1 MIAKELL
8 NPKSIVICGVS
19 SDVHKPGG
27 KALKNLLES
36 PFKGQVYAVNPKET
50 EVQGVKCYAKVDD
63 LPQVDCAILCIAAKF
78 CTQTV
83 DVLAKEKGTKGF
95 IIISAGF
102 SEENAEGA
110 AIEKHIVDTINSVGG
125 SLIGP
130 NCTGFLNTNY
140 AGCFDTPIPTLDPKG
155 VDFITGSGA
164 TAVFIKEYGMSN
176 GLKFNSVWA
185 VGNSA
190 QLGIEDVLE
199 HLDETFDPERSSRV
213 IMLYMEKI
221 GDPQRLLKHSRSL
234 INKGC
239 HIAAIKSGGSVAG
252 SRAASS
258 HTGALATND
267 AAVDA
272 LFRKAGIVRCQ
283 NRQELTTVCAVF
295 MYPELKGN
303 RCAVV
308 THAGGPAVMLTDVL
322 SNGGME
328 VPSLKEHPKA
338 PELLSKLFAGSSV
351 GNPIDFLATGT
362 AEQLGYILDA
372 VENDFDEIDF
382 SVVIFGSPG
391 LFSNKEVYDLLDQK
405 MRTCKKPIF
414 PVLPSII
421 NVKEEIEDFI
431 AKGNINFPEECVLGN
446 AICKI
451 YNTPKPKTGIVESL
465 PIDKLII
472 SPANEPAN
480 EPDKDAVAAVA
491 ESIRQWGMLSPI
503 TVSPKDGNY
512 RVVAGAKRVRAAA
525 LAGMKEI
532 MAYIQEDAAVSDQP
546 DIDVVRIRKT
556 VERCKDGYMEIADYN
571 ELLDAAGIS
580 RKKSVEVSN
589 KEDALA
595 FAKEVGCSKD
605 VPLVMKVVGP
615 LHKSDV
621 GGVTLGVKDLD
632 TVAREFDRLI
642 VIPETYAV
650 EMYPML
656 DGTDVYIGA
665 IRDPKFGHQVF
676 FGLGGI
682 FIEVLKDVESVLVPT
697 NKEEV
702 LKKLKNLK
710 GYKILEGVRGQEGVN
725 LDLYADQIVRV
736 SALVQAAPEIAEM
749 DLNPLLGNP
758 RYVTAVDARIRLEK

>member
-1 MIAKELL
+1 MINPKLL
-8 NPKSIVICGVS
+8 NPQSIVICGAS
-19 SDVHKPGG
+19 SDIHKPGG

-36 PFKGQVYAVNPKET
+36 AFKGEVYAVNPKET

-78 CTQTV
+78 CAQTV
-83 DVLAKEKGTKGF
+83 DVLAKEKGCRGF
-95 IIISAGF
+95 IIVSAGF
-102 SEENAEGA
+102 SEESHEGA
-110 AIEKHIVDTINSVGG
+110 EIEKHIVDTINSVGG

-140 AGCFDTPIPTLDPKG
+140 SGCFDTPIPKLDPKG

-199 HLDETFDPERSSRV
+199 HLDETFDPEKSSHV

-239 HIAAIKSGGSVAG
+239 HIAAIKSGGSAAG

-272 LFRKAGIVRCQ
+272 LFRKAGIVRCH
-283 NRQELTTVCAVF
+283 NRQELTTVCGVF
-295 MYPELKGN
+295 MHPEIKGK
-303 RCAVV
+303 RCAVI

-322 SNGGME
+322 SDGGME
-328 VPSLKEHPKA
+328 VPPLKDHPA
-338 PELLSKLFAGSSV
+338 SPALLAKLFGGSSV

-362 AEQLGYILDA
+362 AEQLGYIIDT
-372 VENDFDEIDF
+372 VENEYDEIDF

-391 LFSNKEVYDLLDQK
+391 LFSNKEVYDLLDEK
-405 MRTCKKPIF
+405 MKTCKKPIF

-421 NVKEEIEDFI
+421 NVKEEINDFI
-431 AKGNINFPEECVLGN
+431 AKGRINFPEECVLGN
-446 AICKI
+446 AICKV
-451 YNTPKPKTGIVESL
+451 YNTPKPQPEHVEL
-465 PIDKLII
+465 PK
-472 SPANEPAN
+472 
-480 EPDKDAVAAVA
+480 
-491 ESIRQWGMLSPI
+491 
-503 TVSPKDGNY
+503 
-512 RVVAGAKRVRAAA
+512 
-525 LAGMKEI
+525 
-532 MAYIQEDAAVSDQP
+532 
-546 DIDVVRIRKT
+546 IDVARIRKT

-580 RKKSVEVSN
+580 RKKSVEVSK

-632 TVAREFDRLI
+632 TVAKEFDRLI

-656 DGTDVYIGA
+656 DGIDVYIGA
-665 IRDPKFGHQVF
+665 IKDPKFGHQIF

-682 FIEVLKDVESVLVPT
+682 FIEVLKDVQSALAPITAAEA
-697 NKEEV
+697 KEM
-702 LKKLKNLK
+702 LTKLK
-710 GYKILEGVRGQEGVN
+710 GYKILQGVRGQEGVN
-725 LDLYADQIVRV
+725 LDLYADQVARV

>member
-1 MIAKELL
+1 MINPKLL
-8 NPKSIVICGVS
+8 NPQSIVICGAS
-19 SDVHKPGG
+19 SDIHKPGG
-27 KALKNLLES
+27 KSLKNLLES
-36 PFKGQVYAVNPKET
+36 PFKGQIYAVNPKET

-78 CTQTV
+78 CAQTV
-83 DVLAKEKGTKGF
+83 DVLAKEKGCRGF
-95 IIISAGF
+95 IIVSAGF
-102 SEENAEGA
+102 SEESHEGA
-110 AIEKHIVDTINSVGG
+110 EIEKHIVDTINSVGG

-130 NCTGFLNTNY
+130 NCTGFLNVNY
-140 AGCFDTPIPTLDPKG
+140 AGCFDTPIPTLDPHG

-164 TAVFIKEYGMSN
+164 TAVFIKEYGISN

-199 HLDETFDPERSSRV
+199 HLDETFDPEKSSRV

-221 GDPQRLLKHSRSL
+221 GDPQRLLKHSRNL

-239 HIAAIKSGGSVAG
+239 HIAAIKSGGSAAG

-272 LFRKAGIVRCQ
+272 LFQKAGIVRCH

-295 MYPELKGN
+295 MHPEIKGK
-303 RCAVV
+303 RCAVI

-328 VPSLKEHPKA
+328 VPSLKDHPA
-338 PELLSKLFAGSSV
+338 SPALLAKLFGGSSV

-362 AEQLGYILDA
+362 AEQLGYIIDT
-372 VENDFDEIDF
+372 VENEYTDIDF

-391 LFSNKEVYDLLDQK
+391 LFSNKEVYDLLDEK
-405 MRTCKKPIF
+405 MKTCKKPIF

-421 NVKEEIEDFI
+421 NVKDEINDFI
-431 AKGNINFPEECVLGN
+431 AKGRINFPEECVLGN

-451 YNTPKPKTGIVESL
+451 YNTPKPQPEHVEL
-465 PIDKLII
+465 P
-472 SPANEPAN
+472 
-480 EPDKDAVAAVA
+480 
-491 ESIRQWGMLSPI
+491 Q
-503 TVSPKDGNY
+503 
-512 RVVAGAKRVRAAA
+512 
-525 LAGMKEI
+525 
-532 MAYIQEDAAVSDQP
+532 
-546 DIDVVRIRKT
+546 IDVARIRKT
-556 VERCKDGYMEIADYN
+556 IDKCGDGYMEIADYN

-580 RKKSVEVSN
+580 RKKSVEVSK

-621 GGVTLGVKDLD
+621 GGVTLNVKDLD
-632 TVAREFDRLI
+632 TVSKEFDRLMAI
-642 VIPETYAV
+642 KDTYAV

-665 IRDPKFGHQVF
+665 IRDDKFGHQVF

-682 FIEVLKDVESVLVPT
+682 FIEVLKDVQSALAPITAAEAKVMLT
-697 NKEEV
+697 
-702 LKKLKNLK
+702 KLR
-710 GYKILEGVRGQEGVN
+710 GYKILQGVRGQEPVN
-725 LDLYADQIVRV
+725 IDLYADQIARI

>member
-1 MIAKELL
+1 MIARELL
-8 NPKSIVICGVS
+8 NPKSIVVCGAS
-19 SDVHKPGG
+19 SDIHKPGG

-36 PFKGQVYAVNPKET
+36 PFSGPVYAVNPKES
-50 EVQGVKCYAKVDD
+50 EVQGVKCYASVNE
-63 LPQVDCAILCIAAKF
+63 LPQVECAILCIAAKF
-78 CTQTV
+78 CAQTV
-83 DVLAKEKGTKGF
+83 DVLAKEKGCKGF

-102 SEENAEGA
+102 SEESHEGA
-110 AIEKHIVDTINSVGG
+110 EIEKHIVDTINSVGG

-130 NCTGFLNTNY
+130 NCTGFLNVNY
-140 AGCFDTPIPTLDPKG
+140 AGCFDTPIPKLDPHG

-199 HLDETFDPERSSRV
+199 HLDETFDPVKSSRV

-239 HIAAIKSGGSVAG
+239 HIAAIKSGGSAAG

-267 AAVDA
+267 VAVDA
-272 LFRKAGIVRCQ
+272 LFRKAGIVRCY
-283 NRQELTTVCAVF
+283 NRQELTTVCGVF
-295 MYPELKGN
+295 MHPEIKGN

-328 VPSLKEHPKA
+328 VPSLKEHPASKA
-338 PELLSKLFAGSSV
+338 LLEKLFAGSSV

-362 AEQLGYILDA
+362 AEQLGYILDT
-372 VENDFDEIDF
+372 VENDYTDIDF

-431 AKGNINFPEECVLGN
+431 AKGHINFPEECVLGN

-451 YNTPKPKTGIVESL
+451 YNTPKPKTGIIEHL
-465 PIDKLII
+465 PIDKII
-472 SPANEPAN
+472 VPKANEPKKGSV
-480 EPDKDAVAAVA
+480 EAVA
-491 ESIRQWGMLSPI
+491 ESIREYGMLTPI
-503 TVSPKDGNY
+503 TVSPIDGGY
-512 RVVAGAKRVRAAA
+512 LLVKGAKRLRAASMI
-525 LAGMKEI
+525 GMKEI
-532 MAYIQEDAAVSDQP
+532 ESYIEEGAVAADQP

-556 VERCKDGYMEIADYN
+556 IERCKSGYLEMADYN

-580 RKKSVEVSN
+580 RKKSVEVN
-589 KEDALA
+589 KKEDALA

-605 VPLVMKVVGP
+605 IPLVMKVVGP

-632 TVAREFDRLI
+632 TVSKEFDRLMAI
-642 VIPETYAV
+642 KDTYAV

-656 DGTDVYIGA
+656 DGIEVYVGA
-665 IRDPKFGHQVF
+665 MRDSKFGHQVF

-682 FIEVLKDVESVLVPT
+682 FIEVLKDVENALVPVS
-697 NKEEV
+697 KKEV
-702 LKKLKNLK
+702 LEKLKHLK

-725 LDLYADQIVRV
+725 LDLYAEQVVRV
-736 SALVQAAPEIAEM
+736 SALVKVAPEIAEM

-758 RYVTAVDARIRLEK
+758 RYVTAVDARIRIEK

>member
-8 NPKSIVICGVS
+8 NPRSIVICGAS
-19 SDVHKPGG
+19 SDIHKPGG
-27 KALKNLLES
+27 KSLKNLLES
-36 PFKGQVYAVNPKET
+36 PFKGQIYAVNPKET

-63 LPQVDCAILCIAAKF
+63 LPQVDCALLCIAAKF
-78 CTQTV
+78 CAQTV
-83 DVLAKEKGTKGF
+83 DVLAKEKGCKGF

-102 SEENAEGA
+102 SEESHEGA
-110 AIEKHIVDTINSVGG
+110 EIEKHIVDTINSVGG

-130 NCTGFLNTNY
+130 NCTGFLNVNY
-140 AGCFDTPIPTLDPKG
+140 AGCFDTPIPKLDPKG

-199 HLDETFDPERSSRV
+199 HLDETFDPVKSSHV

-239 HIAAIKSGGSVAG
+239 HIAAIKSGGSAAG

-272 LFRKAGIVRCQ
+272 LFRKAGIVRCH
-283 NRQELTTVCAVF
+283 NRQELTTVCGVF
-295 MYPELKGN
+295 MHPEIKGK
-303 RCAVV
+303 RCAVI

-322 SNGGME
+322 SNGGLE
-328 VPSLKEHPKA
+328 VPPLKDHPA
-338 PELLSKLFAGSSV
+338 SPALLAKLFGGSSV

-362 AEQLGYILDA
+362 AEQLGYIIDT
-372 VENDFDEIDF
+372 VENEYDEIDF

-391 LFSNKEVYDLLDQK
+391 LFSNKEVYDLLDEK
-405 MRTCKKPIF
+405 MKTCKKPIF

-421 NVKEEIEDFI
+421 NVKGEIEDFI
-431 AKGNINFPEECVLGN
+431 AKGRINFPEECVLGN
-446 AICKI
+446 AICKV
-451 YNTPKPKTGIVESL
+451 YNTPKPQPEHVEL
-465 PIDKLII
+465 PQVD
-472 SPANEPAN
+472 
-480 EPDKDAVAAVA
+480 VA
-491 ESIRQWGMLSPI
+491 
-503 TVSPKDGNY
+503 
-512 RVVAGAKRVRAAA
+512 
-525 LAGMKEI
+525 
-532 MAYIQEDAAVSDQP
+532 
-546 DIDVVRIRKT
+546 RIRRT
-556 VERCKDGYMEIADYN
+556 IDRCKDGYLEIADYN

-580 RKKSVEVSN
+580 RKKSVEVSK

-632 TVAREFDRLI
+632 TVAKEFDRLI

-665 IRDPKFGHQVF
+665 IKDPKFGHQIF

-682 FIEVLKDVESVLVPT
+682 FIEVLKDVQSALAPITADEA
-697 NKEEV
+697 KEM
-702 LKKLKNLK
+702 LKQLK
-710 GYKILEGVRGQEGVN
+710 GYKILQGVRGQEGVN
-725 LDLYADQIVRV
+725 LDLYADQVARV

-758 RYVTAVDARIRLEK
+758 RYVTAVDARIRIEK

>member
-1 MIAKELL
+1 MINPKLL
-8 NPKSIVICGVS
+8 NPQSIVICGAS
-19 SDVHKPGG
+19 SDIHKPGG

-36 PFKGQVYAVNPKET
+36 AFKGEIYDVNPKEA

-78 CTQTV
+78 CAQTV
-83 DVLAKEKGTKGF
+83 DVLAKEKGCRGF
-95 IIISAGF
+95 IIVSAGF
-102 SEENAEGA
+102 SEENEEGA

-140 AGCFDTPIPTLDPKG
+140 SGCFDTPIPKLDPKG

-199 HLDETFDPERSSRV
+199 HLDETFDPEKSSHV

-239 HIAAIKSGGSVAG
+239 KIAAIKSGGSAAG

-272 LFRKAGIVRCQ
+272 LFQKAGIVRCH
-283 NRQELTTVCAVF
+283 NRQELTTVCGVF
-295 MYPELKGN
+295 MHPELKGK
-303 RCAVV
+303 RCAVI

-328 VPSLKEHPKA
+328 VPPLKDHPA
-338 PELLSKLFAGSSV
+338 SPALLAKLFGGSSV

-362 AEQLGYILDA
+362 AEQLGYIIDT
-372 VENDFDEIDF
+372 VENEYDEIDF

-391 LFSNKEVYDLLDQK
+391 LFSNKEVYDLLDEK
-405 MRTCKKPIF
+405 MKTCKKPIF

-421 NVKEEIEDFI
+421 NVKQEIEDFI
-431 AKGNINFPEECVLGN
+431 AKGRINFPEECVLGN
-446 AICKI
+446 ALVKVW
-451 YNTPKPKTGIVESL
+451 NTPKPQPENVEL
-465 PIDKLII
+465 PK
-472 SPANEPAN
+472 
-480 EPDKDAVAAVA
+480 
-491 ESIRQWGMLSPI
+491 
-503 TVSPKDGNY
+503 
-512 RVVAGAKRVRAAA
+512 
-525 LAGMKEI
+525 
-532 MAYIQEDAAVSDQP
+532 
-546 DIDVVRIRKT
+546 IDVARIRAT
-556 VERCKDGYMEIADYN
+556 VDRCKDGYMEIADYN

-580 RKKSVEVSN
+580 RKKSVEVSK

-632 TVAREFDRLI
+632 TVAKEFDRLI

-665 IRDPKFGHQVF
+665 IRDPKFGHQIF

-682 FIEVLKDVESVLVPT
+682 FIEVLKDVQSALAPITAAEA
-697 NKEEV
+697 KEM
-702 LKKLKNLK
+702 LTKLR
-710 GYKILEGVRGQEGVN
+710 GYKILQGVRGQEPVN
-725 LDLYADQIVRV
+725 LDLYADQVARV
-736 SALVQAAPEIAEM
+736 SALVQAAPEIVEM

>member
-8 NPKSIVICGVS
+8 NPKSIVICGAS
-19 SDVHKPGG
+19 SDIHKPGG
-27 KALKNLLES
+27 KSLKNLLES

-50 EVQGVKCYAKVDD
+50 EVQGVKCYAKVED

-78 CTQTV
+78 CAQTV
-83 DVLAKEKGTKGF
+83 DVLAKEKGCKGF
-95 IIISAGF
+95 IIVSAGF

-130 NCTGFLNTNY
+130 NCTGFLNVNY
-140 AGCFDTPIPTLDPKG
+140 AGCFDTPIPPLDPKG

-199 HLDETFDPERSSRV
+199 HLDETFDPEKSSHV

-239 HIAAIKSGGSVAG
+239 HIAAIKSGGSAAG

-295 MYPELKGN
+295 MHPELKGK

-391 LFSNKEVYDLLDQK
+391 LFSNKEVYDLLDEK
-405 MRTCKKPIF
+405 MKTCKKPIF

-421 NVKEEIEDFI
+421 NVKDEINDFI
-431 AKGNINFPEECVLGN
+431 AKGRINFPEECVLGN
-446 AICKI
+446 ALCKV
-451 YNTPKPKTGIVESL
+451 YHTPKPQPENVEV
-465 PIDKLII
+465 P
-472 SPANEPAN
+472 
-480 EPDKDAVAAVA
+480 
-491 ESIRQWGMLSPI
+491 Q
-503 TVSPKDGNY
+503 
-512 RVVAGAKRVRAAA
+512 
-525 LAGMKEI
+525 
-532 MAYIQEDAAVSDQP
+532 
-546 DIDVVRIRKT
+546 IDVARIRKT

-580 RKKSVEVSN
+580 RKKSVEVSK

-632 TVAREFDRLI
+632 TVAKEFDRLI

-665 IRDPKFGHQVF
+665 IRDPKFGHQIF

-682 FIEVLKDVESVLVPT
+682 FIEVLKDVQSALAPITAAEA
-697 NKEEV
+697 KEM
-702 LKKLKNLK
+702 LKQLK
-710 GYKILEGVRGQEGVN
+710 GYKILQGVRGQEGVN
-725 LDLYADQIVRV
+725 LDLYAEQVARV

>member
-8 NPKSIVICGVS
+8 NPKSIVVCGAS
-19 SDVHKPGG
+19 SDIHKPGG

-36 PFKGQVYAVNPKET
+36 PFRGPVYAVNPKET
-50 EVQGVKCYAKVDD
+50 EVQGVKCYASVND

-78 CTQTV
+78 CAQTV
-83 DVLAKEKGTKGF
+83 DVLAKEKGCKGF

-102 SEENAEGA
+102 SEESHEGA
-110 AIEKHIVDTINSVGG
+110 EIEKHIVDTINSVGG

-130 NCTGFLNTNY
+130 NCTGFLNVNY
-140 AGCFDTPIPTLDPKG
+140 AGCFDTPIPTLDPHG

-164 TAVFIKEYGMSN
+164 TAVFIKEYGISN

-199 HLDETFDPERSSRV
+199 HLDETFDPVKSSRV

-239 HIAAIKSGGSVAG
+239 HIAAIKSGGSAAG

-272 LFRKAGIVRCQ
+272 LFRKAGIVRCN
-283 NRQELTTVCAVF
+283 NRQELTTVCGVF
-295 MYPELKGN
+295 MHPEIKGK
-303 RCAVV
+303 RCAVI

-328 VPSLKEHPKA
+328 VPPLKDHPA
-338 PELLSKLFAGSSV
+338 SAALLAKLFGGSSV

-362 AEQLGYILDA
+362 AEQLGYIIDT
-372 VENDFDEIDF
+372 VENEYTDIDF

-391 LFSNKEVYDLLDQK
+391 LFSNKEVYDLLDEK
-405 MRTCKKPIF
+405 MKTCKKPIF

-421 NVKEEIEDFI
+421 NVKDEINDFI
-431 AKGNINFPEECVLGN
+431 AKGRINFPEECVLGN
-446 AICKI
+446 AICKV
-451 YNTPKPKTGIVESL
+451 YNTPKPQPEHVEL
-465 PIDKLII
+465 PK
-472 SPANEPAN
+472 
-480 EPDKDAVAAVA
+480 
-491 ESIRQWGMLSPI
+491 
-503 TVSPKDGNY
+503 
-512 RVVAGAKRVRAAA
+512 
-525 LAGMKEI
+525 
-532 MAYIQEDAAVSDQP
+532 
-546 DIDVVRIRKT
+546 IDVARIRKT
-556 VERCKDGYMEIADYN
+556 IDRCKSGYLEIADYN

-580 RKKSVEVSN
+580 RKKSVEVSK

-632 TVAREFDRLI
+632 TVAKEFDRLI
-642 VIPETYAV
+642 VIKDTYAV

-656 DGTDVYIGA
+656 DGIDVYIGA
-665 IRDPKFGHQVF
+665 IKDAKFGHQIF

-682 FIEVLKDVESVLVPT
+682 FIEVLKDVQSALAPITAGEA
-697 NKEEV
+697 KEM
-702 LKKLKNLK
+702 LKQLK
-710 GYKILEGVRGQEGVN
+710 GYKILQGVRGQEGVN
-725 LDLYADQIVRV
+725 LDLYADQVARV

-758 RYVTAVDARIRLEK
+758 RYVTAVDARIRIEK

>member
-1 MIAKELL
+1 MINPKLI
-8 NPKSIVICGVS
+8 NPKSIVVCGAS
-19 SDVHKPGG
+19 SDIHKPGG

-36 PFKGQVYAVNPKET
+36 AFKGEVYAVNPKED
-50 EVQGVKCYAKVDD
+50 EVQGIKCYKQVED

-78 CTQTV
+78 CAHTV
-83 DVLAKEKGTKGF
+83 DVLTQQKGTQGF
-95 IIISAGF
+95 IIVSAGF

-110 AIEKHIVDTINSVGG
+110 AIEKHIVDSINAVGG

-140 AGCFDTPIPTLDPKG
+140 SGCFDTPIPRLDPKG

-199 HLDETFDPERSSRV
+199 HLDETFDPEKSSHV

-221 GDPQRLLKHSRSL
+221 GDPQRLLKHSRNL

-239 HIAAIKSGGSVAG
+239 KIAAIKSGGSAAG

-272 LFRKAGIVRCQ
+272 LFQKAGIVRCH

-295 MYPELKGN
+295 MHPEIKGK
-303 RCAVV
+303 RCAVI

-328 VPSLKEHPKA
+328 VPPLKDHPA
-338 PELLSKLFAGSSV
+338 SPALLSKLFAGSSV

-362 AEQLGYILDA
+362 AEQLGYIIDA
-372 VENDFDEIDF
+372 VENDYTDIDF

-391 LFSNKEVYDLLDQK
+391 LFSNKEVYDLLDEK
-405 MRTCKKPIF
+405 MKTCKKPIF

-421 NVKEEIEDFI
+421 NVKQEIEDFI
-431 AKGNINFPEECVLGN
+431 AKGRINFPEECVLGN
-446 AICKI
+446 ALVKVW
-451 YNTPKPKTGIVESL
+451 NTPKPQPEHVEL
-465 PIDKLII
+465 PQVDVARIRRTIDKC
-472 SPANEPAN
+472 
-480 EPDKDAVAAVA
+480 
-491 ESIRQWGMLSPI
+491 ES
-503 TVSPKDGNY
+503 
-512 RVVAGAKRVRAAA
+512 
-525 LAGMKEI
+525 
-532 MAYIQEDAAVSDQP
+532 
-546 DIDVVRIRKT
+546 
-556 VERCKDGYMEIADYN
+556 GYLEIADYN

-580 RKKSVEVSN
+580 RKKSVEVSK

-595 FAKEVGCSKD
+595 FAKEVGCSKE

-632 TVAREFDRLI
+632 TVAKEFDRLI

-665 IRDPKFGHQVF
+665 IRDDKFGHQIF

-682 FIEVLKDVESVLVPT
+682 FIEVLKDVQSALAPIT
-697 NKEEV
+697 AEEAKQM
-702 LKKLKNLK
+702 LTKLR
-710 GYKILEGVRGQEGVN
+710 GYKILQGVRGQEPVN
-725 LDLYADQIVRV
+725 IDLYADQVARV
-736 SALVQAAPEIAEM
+736 SALVQAAPEIVEM

-758 RYVTAVDARIRLEK
+758 RYVTAVDARIRIQK

>member
-8 NPKSIVICGVS
+8 NPKSIVVCGAS
-19 SDVHKPGG
+19 SDIHKPGG
-27 KALKNLLES
+27 KALKNLLEN
-36 PFKGQVYAVNPKET
+36 PFRGPVYAVNPKET
-50 EVQGVKCYAKVDD
+50 MVQGVQCYANVSE

-78 CTQTV
+78 CAQTV
-83 DVLAKEKGTKGF
+83 DVLAKEKGCKGF

-102 SEENAEGA
+102 SEESHEGA
-110 AIEKHIVDTINSVGG
+110 EIEKHIVDTINSVGG

-130 NCTGFLNTNY
+130 NCTGFLNVNY

-199 HLDETFDPERSSRV
+199 HLDETFDPEKSSRV

-239 HIAAIKSGGSVAG
+239 HIAAIKSGGSAAG

-267 AAVDA
+267 AAVDT
-272 LFRKAGIVRCQ
+272 LFRKAGIVRCN
-283 NRQELTTVCAVF
+283 NRQELTTVCGVF
-295 MYPELKGN
+295 MHPEIKGK
-303 RCAVV
+303 RCAVI

-328 VPSLKEHPKA
+328 VPPLKDHPA
-338 PELLSKLFAGSSV
+338 SAALLAKLFGGSSV

-362 AEQLGYILDA
+362 AEQLGYIIDT
-372 VENDFDEIDF
+372 VENEYTDIDF

-391 LFSNKEVYDLLDQK
+391 LFSNKEVYDLLDEK
-405 MRTCKKPIF
+405 MKTCKKPIF

-421 NVKEEIEDFI
+421 NVKDEINDFI
-431 AKGNINFPEECVLGN
+431 AKGRINFPEECVLGN
-446 AICKI
+446 AICKV
-451 YNTPKPKTGIVESL
+451 YNTPKPQPEHVEL
-465 PIDKLII
+465 P
-472 SPANEPAN
+472 E
-480 EPDKDAVAAVA
+480 
-491 ESIRQWGMLSPI
+491 
-503 TVSPKDGNY
+503 
-512 RVVAGAKRVRAAA
+512 
-525 LAGMKEI
+525 
-532 MAYIQEDAAVSDQP
+532 
-546 DIDVVRIRKT
+546 IDVARIRKT
-556 VERCKDGYMEIADYN
+556 IDRCKSGYLEIADYN

-580 RKKSVEVSN
+580 RKKSVEVS
-589 KEDALA
+589 KKDDALA

-632 TVAREFDRLI
+632 TVAKEFDRLI
-642 VIPETYAV
+642 AIKDTYAV

-656 DGTDVYIGA
+656 DGIDVYIGA
-665 IRDPKFGHQVF
+665 IKDPKFGHQIF

-682 FIEVLKDVESVLVPT
+682 FIEVLKDVQSALSPITAGEA
-697 NKEEV
+697 KEM
-702 LKKLKNLK
+702 LKQLK
-710 GYKILEGVRGQEGVN
+710 GYKILQGVRGQEGVN
-725 LDLYADQIVRV
+725 IDLYADQVARV

-758 RYVTAVDARIRLEK
+758 RYVTAVDARIRIEK

>member
-1 MIAKELL
+1 MINPKLI
-8 NPKSIVICGVS
+8 NPKSIVICGAS
-19 SDVHKPGG
+19 SDIHKPGG

-36 PFKGQVYAVNPKET
+36 AFKGEIYAVNPKED
-50 EVQGVKCYAKVDD
+50 EVQGIKCYKQVED

-78 CTQTV
+78 CAHTV
-83 DVLAKEKGTKGF
+83 DVLTQQKGTQGF
-95 IIISAGF
+95 IIVSAGF

-110 AIEKHIVDTINSVGG
+110 AIEKHIVDAINAVGG

-140 AGCFDTPIPTLDPKG
+140 SGCFDTPIPKLDPKG
-155 VDFITGSGA
+155 VDFITGGGA

-199 HLDETFDPERSSRV
+199 HLDETFDPEKSSHV

-221 GDPQRLLKHSRSL
+221 GDPQRLLKHSRNL

-239 HIAAIKSGGSVAG
+239 KIAAIKSGGSAAG

-272 LFRKAGIVRCQ
+272 LFQKAGIVRCH

-295 MYPELKGN
+295 MHPEIKGK
-303 RCAVV
+303 RCAVI

-328 VPSLKEHPKA
+328 VPPLKDHPA
-338 PELLSKLFAGSSV
+338 SPALLSKLYAGSSV

-362 AEQLGYILDA
+362 AEQLGYIIDA
-372 VENDFDEIDF
+372 VENDYTDIDF

-391 LFSNKEVYDLLDQK
+391 LFSNKEVYDLLDEK
-405 MRTCKKPIF
+405 MKTCKKPIF

-421 NVKEEIEDFI
+421 NVKQEIEDFI
-431 AKGNINFPEECVLGN
+431 AKGRINFPEECVLGN
-446 AICKI
+446 ALVKVW
-451 YNTPKPKTGIVESL
+451 NTPKPQPEVVEL
-465 PIDKLII
+465 PQVD
-472 SPANEPAN
+472 
-480 EPDKDAVAAVA
+480 VA
-491 ESIRQWGMLSPI
+491 
-503 TVSPKDGNY
+503 
-512 RVVAGAKRVRAAA
+512 
-525 LAGMKEI
+525 
-532 MAYIQEDAAVSDQP
+532 
-546 DIDVVRIRKT
+546 RIRKT
-556 VERCKDGYMEIADYN
+556 IDKCESGYLEIADYN

-580 RKKSVEVSN
+580 RKKSVEVDK

-595 FAKEVGCSKD
+595 FAKEVNCGKD
-605 VPLVMKVVGP
+605 TPLVMKVVGP

-621 GGVTLGVKDLD
+621 GGVTLNVKDLD
-632 TVAREFDRLI
+632 TVSKEFDRLMAI
-642 VIPETYAV
+642 KDTYAV

-665 IRDPKFGHQVF
+665 IRDDKFGHQIF

-682 FIEVLKDVESVLVPT
+682 FIEVLKDVQSALAPITADEAKQMLT
-697 NKEEV
+697 
-702 LKKLKNLK
+702 KLR
-710 GYKILEGVRGQEGVN
+710 GYKILQGVRGQEPVN
-725 LDLYADQIVRV
+725 IDLYADQVARV
-736 SALVQAAPEIAEM
+736 SALVQAAPEIVEM

-758 RYVTAVDARIRLEK
+758 RYVTAVDARIRIQK

>member
-8 NPKSIVICGVS
+8 EPKSIVICGAS
-19 SDVHKPGG
+19 GDVQKPGG
-27 KALKNLLES
+27 KVLKNLLDS
-36 PFKGQVYAVNPKET
+36 NFKGEVYAVNPKET
-50 EVQGVKCYAKVDD
+50 EVQGVKCYARVED
-63 LPQVDCAILCIAAKF
+63 LPQVDCAILAIAAKY
-78 CTQTV
+78 CPATV
-83 DVLAKEKGTKGF
+83 DVLAHQKGTKGF
-95 IIISAGF
+95 IIVSAGF

-110 AIEKHIVDTINSVGG
+110 ALEKQIVDTVNEVNG

-140 AGCFDTPIPTLDPKG
+140 CGAFDAPIPVLDPHG

-176 GLKFNSVWA
+176 GLTFNSVWA

-199 HLDETFDPERSSRV
+199 HLDDTFDPEKSSRV

-221 GDPQRLLKHSRSL
+221 SDPQRLLKHSRSL

-239 HIAAIKSGGSVAG
+239 RIAAIKSGGSAAG

-283 NRQELTTVCAVF
+283 NRQELTTVCAIF
-295 MYPELKGN
+295 MHPEVKGKN
-303 RCAVV
+303 VAVI

-322 SNGGME
+322 SNNGMD
-328 VPSLKEHPKA
+328 VPHIEGPKA
-338 PELLSKLFAGSSV
+338 DELLTKLFPGSSV

-362 AEQLGYILDA
+362 AEQLGHIIDA
-372 VENDFDEIDF
+372 CENDFDNIDCMC
-382 SVVIFGSPG
+382 VIFGSPG
-391 LFSNKEVYDLLDQK
+391 LFANWEVYDVLDQK
-405 MRTCKKPIF
+405 MKTCKKPIF
-414 PVLPSII
+414 PILPSIL
-421 NVKEEIEDFI
+421 NVKDEIADFI
-431 AKGNINFPEECVLGN
+431 QNKRRINFPEECVFGN
-446 AICKI
+446 ALCKVF
-451 YNTPKPKTGIVESL
+451 NTPKPQPENVEQ
-465 PIDKLII
+465 
-472 SPANEPAN
+472 PAV
-480 EPDKDAVAAVA
+480 DVA
-491 ESIRQWGMLSPI
+491 
-503 TVSPKDGNY
+503 
-512 RVVAGAKRVRAAA
+512 
-525 LAGMKEI
+525 
-532 MAYIQEDAAVSDQP
+532 
-546 DIDVVRIRKT
+546 RIRAT
-556 VERCKDGYMEIADYN
+556 VERCKDGYLEIQDYN

-580 RKKSVEVSN
+580 RKKSVEVSK

-632 TVAREFDRLI
+632 TVAKEFDRLI

-665 IRDPKFGHQVF
+665 IRDEKMGHQIF

-682 FIEVLKDVESVLVPT
+682 FIEVLKDVQSAIAPISAAEA
-697 NKEEV
+697 KDM
-702 LKKLKNLK
+702 LKNLR
-710 GYKILEGVRGQEGVN
+710 GYKILEGVRGQEPVN
-725 LDLYADQIVRV
+725 IDLYAEQVARV

-758 RYVTAVDARIRLEK
+758 RYVTAVDARIRLEKLN

>member
-1 MIAKELL
+1 MIARELL
-8 NPKSIVICGVS
+8 NPKSIVVCGAS
-19 SDVHKPGG
+19 SDIHKPGG

-36 PFKGQVYAVNPKET
+36 PFRGPVYAVNPKET

-63 LPQVDCAILCIAAKF
+63 LPQVECAILCIAAKF
-78 CTQTV
+78 CAQTV
-83 DVLAKEKGTKGF
+83 DVLAKEKGCKGF

-130 NCTGFLNTNY
+130 NCTGFLNVNY
-140 AGCFDTPIPTLDPKG
+140 AGCFDTPIPTLDPHG

-164 TAVFIKEYGMSN
+164 TAVFIKEYGISN

-199 HLDETFDPERSSRV
+199 HLDETFDPEKSSRV

-239 HIAAIKSGGSVAG
+239 HIAAIKIGGSAAG

-272 LFRKAGIVRCQ
+272 LFRKAGIVRCH

-295 MYPELKGN
+295 MHPEIKGN
-303 RCAVV
+303 RCAVI

-328 VPSLKEHPKA
+328 VPSLKDHPA
-338 PELLSKLFAGSSV
+338 SPALLAKLFGGSSV

-362 AEQLGYILDA
+362 AEQLGYIIDT
-372 VENDFDEIDF
+372 VENEYDEIDF

-391 LFSNKEVYDLLDQK
+391 LFSNKEVYDLLDEK
-405 MRTCKKPIF
+405 MKTCKKPIF

-421 NVKEEIEDFI
+421 NVKDEINDFI
-431 AKGNINFPEECVLGN
+431 AKGRINFPEECVLGN
-446 AICKI
+446 AICKV
-451 YNTPKPKTGIVESL
+451 YNTPKPQPEHVEL
-465 PIDKLII
+465 PK
-472 SPANEPAN
+472 
-480 EPDKDAVAAVA
+480 
-491 ESIRQWGMLSPI
+491 
-503 TVSPKDGNY
+503 
-512 RVVAGAKRVRAAA
+512 
-525 LAGMKEI
+525 
-532 MAYIQEDAAVSDQP
+532 
-546 DIDVVRIRKT
+546 IDVARIRKT
-556 VERCKDGYMEIADYN
+556 IDRCKDGYMEIADYN

-580 RKKSVEVSN
+580 RKKSVEVSK

-632 TVAREFDRLI
+632 TVAKEFDRLI

-656 DGTDVYIGA
+656 DGIDVYIGA
-665 IRDPKFGHQVF
+665 IKDAKFGHQIF

-682 FIEVLKDVESVLVPT
+682 FIEVLKDVQSALAPITAAEA
-697 NKEEV
+697 KEM
-702 LKKLKNLK
+702 LKQLK

-725 LDLYADQIVRV
+725 LDLYADQVARV

-758 RYVTAVDARIRLEK
+758 RYVTAVDARIRIEK

>member
-1 MIAKELL
+1 MINDKLIS
-8 NPKSIVICGVS
+8 PKSIVVCGAS
-19 SDVHKPGG
+19 SDIHKPGG

-36 PFKGQVYAVNPKET
+36 AFKGEVYAVNPKED
-50 EVQGVKCYAKVDD
+50 EVQGIKCYKQVED

-78 CTQTV
+78 CAHTV
-83 DVLAKEKGTKGF
+83 DVLTQQKGTQGF
-95 IIISAGF
+95 IIVSAGF
-102 SEENAEGA
+102 SEENEEGA
-110 AIEKHIVDTINSVGG
+110 AIEKHIVDAINAVGG

-140 AGCFDTPIPTLDPKG
+140 SGCFDTPIPKLDPKG

-199 HLDETFDPERSSRV
+199 HLDETFDPEKSSHV

-221 GDPQRLLKHSRSL
+221 GDPQRLLKHSRNL

-239 HIAAIKSGGSVAG
+239 KIAAIKSGGSAAG

-272 LFRKAGIVRCQ
+272 LFQKAGIVRCH

-295 MYPELKGN
+295 MHPEIKGN
-303 RCAVV
+303 RCAVI

-322 SNGGME
+322 SDGGIE
-328 VPSLKEHPKA
+328 VPPLKDHPA
-338 PELLSKLFAGSSV
+338 SPALLAKLFGGSSV

-362 AEQLGYILDA
+362 AEQLGYIIDT
-372 VENDFDEIDF
+372 VENEYTDIDF

-391 LFSNKEVYDLLDQK
+391 LFSNKEVYDLLDEK
-405 MRTCKKPIF
+405 MKTCKKPIF

-421 NVKEEIEDFI
+421 NVKQEIEDFI
-431 AKGNINFPEECVLGN
+431 AKGRINFPEECVLGN
-446 AICKI
+446 ALVKVW
-451 YNTPKPKTGIVESL
+451 NTPKPQPEHVEL
-465 PIDKLII
+465 PQVD
-472 SPANEPAN
+472 
-480 EPDKDAVAAVA
+480 VA
-491 ESIRQWGMLSPI
+491 
-503 TVSPKDGNY
+503 
-512 RVVAGAKRVRAAA
+512 
-525 LAGMKEI
+525 
-532 MAYIQEDAAVSDQP
+532 
-546 DIDVVRIRKT
+546 RIRKT
-556 VERCKDGYMEIADYN
+556 IERCESGYLEIADYN

-580 RKKSVEVSN
+580 RKKSVEVSK

-632 TVAREFDRLI
+632 TVAKEFDRLI

-665 IRDPKFGHQVF
+665 IRDEKFGHQIF

-682 FIEVLKDVESVLVPT
+682 FIEVLKDVQSALAPITADEAKQMLT
-697 NKEEV
+697 
-702 LKKLKNLK
+702 KLR
-710 GYKILEGVRGQEGVN
+710 GYKILQGVRGQEPVN
-725 LDLYADQIVRV
+725 IDLYAEQVARV
-736 SALVQAAPEIAEM
+736 SALVQAAPEIVEM

-758 RYVTAVDARIRLEK
+758 RYVTAVDARIRIEK

>member
-1 MIAKELL
+1 MINPKLL
-8 NPKSIVICGVS
+8 NPQSIVICGAS
-19 SDVHKPGG
+19 SDIHKPGG
-27 KALKNLLES
+27 KSLKNLLES
-36 PFKGQVYAVNPKET
+36 PFKGQIYAVNPKET

-78 CTQTV
+78 CAQTV
-83 DVLAKEKGTKGF
+83 DVLAKEKGCRGF
-95 IIISAGF
+95 IIVSAGF
-102 SEENAEGA
+102 SEESHEGA
-110 AIEKHIVDTINSVGG
+110 EVEKHIVDTINSVGG

-130 NCTGFLNTNY
+130 NCTGFLNVNY
-140 AGCFDTPIPTLDPKG
+140 AGCFDTPIPTLDPHG

-164 TAVFIKEYGMSN
+164 TAVFIKEYGISN

-199 HLDETFDPERSSRV
+199 HLDETFDPEKSSRV

-239 HIAAIKSGGSVAG
+239 HIAAIKSGGSAAG

-272 LFRKAGIVRCQ
+272 LFSKAGIVRCH
-283 NRQELTTVCAVF
+283 NRQELTTVCGVF
-295 MYPELKGN
+295 MHPEIKGK
-303 RCAVV
+303 RCAVI

-328 VPSLKEHPKA
+328 VPPLKDHPA
-338 PELLSKLFAGSSV
+338 SPALLAKLFGGSSV

-362 AEQLGYILDA
+362 AEQLGYIIDT
-372 VENDFDEIDF
+372 VENEYDEIDF

-391 LFSNKEVYDLLDQK
+391 LFSNKEVYDLLDEK
-405 MRTCKKPIF
+405 MKTCKKPIF

-421 NVKEEIEDFI
+421 NVKDEINDFI
-431 AKGNINFPEECVLGN
+431 AKGRINFPEECVLGN
-446 AICKI
+446 ALVKV
-451 YNTPKPKTGIVESL
+451 YNTPKPQPEHVEL
-465 PIDKLII
+465 PQIDVDRIRRTIDKC
-472 SPANEPAN
+472 
-480 EPDKDAVAAVA
+480 
-491 ESIRQWGMLSPI
+491 G
-503 TVSPKDGNY
+503 
-512 RVVAGAKRVRAAA
+512 
-525 LAGMKEI
+525 
-532 MAYIQEDAAVSDQP
+532 
-546 DIDVVRIRKT
+546 
-556 VERCKDGYMEIADYN
+556 DGYMEIADYN

-580 RKKSVEVSN
+580 RKKSVEVSK

-632 TVAREFDRLI
+632 TVSKEFDRLMAI
-642 VIPETYAV
+642 KDTYAV

-665 IRDPKFGHQVF
+665 IRDDKFGHQIF

-682 FIEVLKDVESVLVPT
+682 FIEVLKDVQSALAPITADEA
-697 NKEEV
+697 KEM
-702 LKKLKNLK
+702 LTKLR
-710 GYKILEGVRGQEGVN
+710 GYKILQGVRGQEPVN
-725 LDLYADQIVRV
+725 IDLYADQIARI

>member
-8 NPKSIVICGVS
+8 NPRSIVICGAS

-27 KALKNLLES
+27 KSLKNLLES

-78 CTQTV
+78 CAQTV
-83 DVLAKEKGTKGF
+83 DVLAKEKGCKGF
-95 IIISAGF
+95 IIVSAGF
-102 SEENAEGA
+102 SEESHEGA
-110 AIEKHIVDTINSVGG
+110 EIEKHIVNTINSVGG

-130 NCTGFLNTNY
+130 NCTGFLNVNY
-140 AGCFDTPIPTLDPKG
+140 AGCFDTPIPPLDPKG

-199 HLDETFDPERSSRV
+199 HLDETFDPEKSSHV

-239 HIAAIKSGGSVAG
+239 HIAAIKSGGSAAG

-295 MYPELKGN
+295 MYPELKGK
-303 RCAVV
+303 RCAVI

-328 VPSLKEHPKA
+328 VPSLKDHPASA
-338 PELLSKLFAGSSV
+338 PLLEKLFGGSSV

-362 AEQLGYILDA
+362 AEQLGYIIDT
-372 VENDFDEIDF
+372 VENEYTDIDF

-421 NVKEEIEDFI
+421 NVKSEIEDFI

-446 AICKI
+446 ALVKV
-451 YNTPKPKTGIVESL
+451 YHTPKPQPENVEL
-465 PIDKLII
+465 PK
-472 SPANEPAN
+472 
-480 EPDKDAVAAVA
+480 
-491 ESIRQWGMLSPI
+491 
-503 TVSPKDGNY
+503 
-512 RVVAGAKRVRAAA
+512 
-525 LAGMKEI
+525 
-532 MAYIQEDAAVSDQP
+532 
-546 DIDVVRIRKT
+546 IDVARIRKT

-580 RKKSVEVSN
+580 RKKSVEVSK

-632 TVAREFDRLI
+632 TVAKEFDRLI

-665 IRDPKFGHQVF
+665 IRDEKFGHQIF

-682 FIEVLKDVESVLVPT
+682 FIEVLKDVQSALAPITAAEA
-697 NKEEV
+697 KEM
-702 LKKLKNLK
+702 LKKLK

-725 LDLYADQIVRV
+725 IDLYAEQVARV

>member
-8 NPKSIVICGVS
+8 NPRSIVICGAS
-19 SDVHKPGG
+19 SDIHKPGG
-27 KALKNLLES
+27 KSLKNLLES

-78 CTQTV
+78 CAQTV
-83 DVLAKEKGTKGF
+83 DVLAKEKGCKGF
-95 IIISAGF
+95 IIVSAGF

-130 NCTGFLNTNY
+130 NCTGFLNVNY
-140 AGCFDTPIPTLDPKG
+140 AGCFDTPIPPLDPKG

-199 HLDETFDPERSSRV
+199 HLDETFDPEKSSHV

-239 HIAAIKSGGSVAG
+239 HIAAIKSGGSAAG

-295 MYPELKGN
+295 MHPEIKGK
-303 RCAVV
+303 RCAVI

-328 VPSLKEHPKA
+328 VPSLKEHPA
-338 PELLSKLFAGSSV
+338 SPALLEKLFAGSSV

-362 AEQLGYILDA
+362 AEQLGYIIDT
-372 VENDFDEIDF
+372 VENEYTDIDF

-391 LFSNKEVYDLLDQK
+391 LFSNKEVYDLLDEK
-405 MRTCKKPIF
+405 MKTCKKPIF

-421 NVKEEIEDFI
+421 NVKDEINDFI
-431 AKGNINFPEECVLGN
+431 AKGRINFPEECVLGN
-446 AICKI
+446 AICKV
-451 YNTPKPKTGIVESL
+451 YHTPRPQPENVELPK
-465 PIDKLII
+465 
-472 SPANEPAN
+472 
-480 EPDKDAVAAVA
+480 
-491 ESIRQWGMLSPI
+491 
-503 TVSPKDGNY
+503 
-512 RVVAGAKRVRAAA
+512 
-525 LAGMKEI
+525 
-532 MAYIQEDAAVSDQP
+532 
-546 DIDVVRIRKT
+546 IDVARIRKT

-580 RKKSVEVSN
+580 RKKSVEVSK

-632 TVAREFDRLI
+632 TVAKEFDRLI

-656 DGTDVYIGA
+656 DGIDVYIGA
-665 IRDPKFGHQVF
+665 IRDPKFGHQIF

-682 FIEVLKDVESVLVPT
+682 FIEVLKDVQSALAPITAAEA
-697 NKEEV
+697 KEM
-702 LKKLKNLK
+702 LTKLK
-710 GYKILEGVRGQEGVN
+710 GYKILQGVRGQEGVN
-725 LDLYADQIVRV
+725 LDLYADQVARV

>member
-1 MIAKELL
+1 MISKELL
-8 NPKSIVICGVS
+8 NPRSIVVCGAS
-19 SDVHKPGG
+19 SDIHKPGG

-36 PFKGQVYAVNPKET
+36 SFKGEVYAVNPKES
-50 EVQGVKCYAKVDD
+50 EVQGVKCYAKVED

-78 CTQTV
+78 CAATV
-83 DVLAKEKGTKGF
+83 DVRTQQKGTKGF
-95 IIISAGF
+95 IIVSAGF
-102 SEENAEGA
+102 SEESAEGA
-110 AIEKHIVDTINSVGG
+110 AVEKHIVDSINAVGG

-140 AGCFDTPIPTLDPKG
+140 SGCFDTPIPKLDPHG

-164 TAVFIKEYGMSN
+164 TAVFIKEYGISN
-176 GLKFNSVWA
+176 GLTFNSVWA

-199 HLDETFDPERSSRV
+199 HLDETFDPVKSSRV

-221 GDPQRLLKHSRSL
+221 GDPQRMLKHSRNL

-239 HIAAIKSGGSVAG
+239 KIAAIKSGGSAAG

-272 LFRKAGIVRCQ
+272 LFRKAGIVRCH
-283 NRQELTTVCAVF
+283 NRQELTTGCAVF
-295 MYPELKGN
+295 MHPELKGK

-328 VPSLKEHPKA
+328 VPSLKDHPKS
-338 PELLSKLFAGSSV
+338 PELLSKLFGGSSV

-372 VENDFDEIDF
+372 VENDYDEIDF

-391 LFSNKEVYDLLDQK
+391 LFSNKEVYDLLDEK
-405 MRTCKKPIF
+405 MKTCKKPIF

-421 NVKEEIEDFI
+421 NVKDEIADFI
-431 AKGNINFPEECVLGN
+431 AKGRINFPEECVLGN
-446 AICKI
+446 ALCKV
-451 YNTPKPKTGIVESL
+451 YNTPKPQPENVEQ
-465 PIDKLII
+465 
-472 SPANEPAN
+472 PAV
-480 EPDKDAVAAVA
+480 DVA
-491 ESIRQWGMLSPI
+491 
-503 TVSPKDGNY
+503 
-512 RVVAGAKRVRAAA
+512 
-525 LAGMKEI
+525 
-532 MAYIQEDAAVSDQP
+532 
-546 DIDVVRIRKT
+546 RIRKT
-556 VERCKDGYMEIADYN
+556 IERCKSGYLEIADYN

-580 RKKSVEVSN
+580 RKKSVEVS
-589 KEDALA
+589 KVEDAIA

-621 GGVTLGVKDLD
+621 GGVTLGVKDLE
-632 TVAREFDRLI
+632 TVEREFNRLI

-665 IRDPKFGHQVF
+665 IKDAKFGHQIF

-682 FIEVLKDVESVLVPT
+682 FIEVLKDVQSALAPISAAEA
-697 NKEEV
+697 KEM
-702 LKKLKNLK
+702 LTQLK
-710 GYKILEGVRGQEGVN
+710 GYKILQGVRGQEGVN
-725 LDLYADQIVRV
+725 LDLYADQIARV

-758 RYVTAVDARIRLEK
+758 RYVTAVDARIRIEK

>member
-8 NPKSIVICGVS
+8 NPRSIVICGAS
-19 SDVHKPGG
+19 SDIHKPGG
-27 KALKNLLES
+27 KSLKNLLES

-78 CTQTV
+78 CAQTV
-83 DVLAKEKGTKGF
+83 DVLAKEKGCKGF
-95 IIISAGF
+95 IIVSAGF

-130 NCTGFLNTNY
+130 NCTGFLNVNY
-140 AGCFDTPIPTLDPKG
+140 AGCFDTPIPKLDPKG

-199 HLDETFDPERSSRV
+199 HLDETFDPEKSSRV

-221 GDPQRLLKHSRSL
+221 GDPQRLLKHSRNL

-239 HIAAIKSGGSVAG
+239 HIAAIKSGGSAAG

-295 MYPELKGN
+295 MHPEIKGK
-303 RCAVV
+303 RCAVI

-328 VPSLKEHPKA
+328 VPSLKEHPA
-338 PELLSKLFAGSSV
+338 SPALLEKLFAGSSV

-362 AEQLGYILDA
+362 AEQLGYIIDT
-372 VENDFDEIDF
+372 VENEYTDIDF

-391 LFSNKEVYDLLDQK
+391 LFSNKEVYDLLDEK
-405 MRTCKKPIF
+405 MKTCKKPIF

-421 NVKEEIEDFI
+421 NVKDEIDDFI
-431 AKGNINFPEECVLGN
+431 AKGRINFPEECVLGY
-446 AICKI
+446 AICKV
-451 YNTPKPKTGIVESL
+451 YNTPKPQPENVEL
-465 PIDKLII
+465 P
-472 SPANEPAN
+472 A
-480 EPDKDAVAAVA
+480 
-491 ESIRQWGMLSPI
+491 
-503 TVSPKDGNY
+503 
-512 RVVAGAKRVRAAA
+512 
-525 LAGMKEI
+525 
-532 MAYIQEDAAVSDQP
+532 
-546 DIDVVRIRKT
+546 IDVARIRRT

-580 RKKSVEVSN
+580 RKKSVEVSK

-632 TVAREFDRLI
+632 TVAKEFDRLI

-665 IRDPKFGHQVF
+665 IRDPKFGHQIF

-682 FIEVLKDVESVLVPT
+682 FIEVLKDVQSALAPITAAEA
-697 NKEEV
+697 KEM
-702 LKKLKNLK
+702 LTHLK
-710 GYKILEGVRGQEGVN
+710 GYKILQGVRGQEGVN
-725 LDLYADQIVRV
+725 LDLYADQVARV

>member
-1 MIAKELL
+1 MIARELL
-8 NPKSIVICGVS
+8 NPKSIVVCGAS
-19 SDVHKPGG
+19 SDIHKPGG

-36 PFKGQVYAVNPKET
+36 PFRGPVYAVNPKET
-50 EVQGVKCYAKVDD
+50 EVQGVKCYASVNE
-63 LPQVDCAILCIAAKF
+63 LPNVECAIICIAAKF
-78 CTQTV
+78 CAQTV
-83 DVLAKEKGTKGF
+83 DILAKEKGCKGF

-130 NCTGFLNTNY
+130 NCTGFLNVNY
-140 AGCFDTPIPTLDPKG
+140 AGCFDTPIPTLDPHG

-199 HLDETFDPERSSRV
+199 HLDETFDPVKSSHV

-221 GDPQRLLKHSRSL
+221 GDPQRLLKHARSL

-239 HIAAIKSGGSVAG
+239 HIAAIKSGGSAAG

-267 AAVDA
+267 AVVDA

-283 NRQELTTVCAVF
+283 NRQELTTVCGVF
-295 MYPELKGN
+295 MHPEIKGK
-303 RCAVV
+303 RCAVI

-328 VPSLKEHPKA
+328 VPSLKEHPA
-338 PELLSKLFAGSSV
+338 SPALLEKLFAGSSV

-362 AEQLGYILDA
+362 AEQLGYIIDT
-372 VENDFDEIDF
+372 VENEYTDIDF

-405 MRTCKKPIF
+405 MKTCKKPIF

-421 NVKEEIEDFI
+421 NVKDEINDFI
-431 AKGNINFPEECVLGN
+431 AKGRINFPEECVLGN
-446 AICKI
+446 AICKV
-451 YNTPKPKTGIVESL
+451 YNTPKPQPENVE
-465 PIDKLII
+465 
-472 SPANEPAN
+472 
-480 EPDKDAVAAVA
+480 
-491 ESIRQWGMLSPI
+491 M
-503 TVSPKDGNY
+503 PKVDT
-512 RVVAGAKRVRAAA
+512 A
-525 LAGMKEI
+525 
-532 MAYIQEDAAVSDQP
+532 
-546 DIDVVRIRKT
+546 RIRKCIDSC
-556 VERCKDGYMEIADYN
+556 ENGYIAPDKIY
-571 ELLDAAGIS
+571 ELLDAAGIAQKQI
-580 RKKSVEVSN
+580 RVVNKKQQ
-589 KEDALA
+589 ALD
-595 FAKEVGCSKD
+595 FANEVGY
-605 VPLVMKVVGP
+605 PLVMKVVGP
-615 LHKSDV
+615 VHKSDV
-621 GGVTLGVKDLD
+621 GGVTLNVRDIE
-632 TVAREFDRLI
+632 TVGKEFDRLMAI
-642 VIPETYAV
+642 KDTYAV

-656 DGTDVYIGA
+656 DGTEVYIGA
-665 IRDPKFGHQVF
+665 IRDKKFGHQVF

-682 FIEVLKDVESVLVPT
+682 FIEVLKDVQSSLVPISADEA
-697 NKEEV
+697 KEA
-702 LKKLKNLK
+702 LTHLR
-710 GYKILEGVRGQEGVN
+710 GYKILQGVRGQQPVN
-725 LDLYADQIVRV
+725 VDVYAEQIARV
-736 SALVQAAPEIAEM
+736 AALVMAAPEIAEM

-758 RYVTAVDARIRLEK
+758 KNVVAVDARIRIEK

>member
-8 NPKSIVICGVS
+8 NPKSIVICGAS

-27 KALKNLLES
+27 KALKNLLDS
-36 PFKGQVYAVNPKET
+36 PFKGQIYAVNPKET

-78 CTQTV
+78 CAQTV

-140 AGCFDTPIPTLDPKG
+140 AGCFDAPIPHLDPKG

-199 HLDETFDPERSSRV
+199 HLDNTFDPEKSSRV

-239 HIAAIKSGGSVAG
+239 HIAAIKSGGSAAG

-295 MYPELKGN
+295 MHPEIKGK
-303 RCAVV
+303 RCAII

-328 VPSLKEHPKA
+328 VPSLKEHPA
-338 PELLSKLFAGSSV
+338 SPALLEKLFAGSSV

-362 AEQLGYILDA
+362 AEQLGYIIDA
-372 VENDFDEIDF
+372 VENDYEDIDF

-405 MRTCKKPIF
+405 MKTCKKPIF

-431 AKGNINFPEECVLGN
+431 AKGRINFPEECVLGN
-446 AICKI
+446 AICKV
-451 YNTPKPKTGIVESL
+451 YHTPKPQPEHVEL
-465 PIDKLII
+465 P
-472 SPANEPAN
+472 A
-480 EPDKDAVAAVA
+480 
-491 ESIRQWGMLSPI
+491 
-503 TVSPKDGNY
+503 
-512 RVVAGAKRVRAAA
+512 
-525 LAGMKEI
+525 
-532 MAYIQEDAAVSDQP
+532 
-546 DIDVVRIRKT
+546 IDVARIRKT
-556 VERCKDGYMEIADYN
+556 IDRCKDGYMEISDYN

-580 RKKSVEVSN
+580 RKKSVEVSK

-632 TVAREFDRLI
+632 TVAKEFDRLI

-656 DGTDVYIGA
+656 DGIDVYIGA
-665 IRDPKFGHQVF
+665 IRDAKFGHQIF

-682 FIEVLKDVESVLVPT
+682 FIEVLKDVQSALAPITAAEA
-697 NKEEV
+697 KEM
-702 LKKLKNLK
+702 LTKLK
-710 GYKILEGVRGQEGVN
+710 GYKILQGVRGQEGVN
-725 LDLYADQIVRV
+725 LDLYADQVARV

>member
-1 MIAKELL
+1 MI
-8 NPKSIVICGVS
+8 NPKLINPQSIVICGAS
-19 SDVHKPGG
+19 SDIHKPGG
-27 KALKNLLES
+27 RALKNLLES
-36 PFKGQVYAVNPKET
+36 AFRGQVYAVNPKET

-78 CTQTV
+78 CAQTV
-83 DVLAKEKGTKGF
+83 DVLTQQKGTKGF
-95 IIISAGF
+95 IIVSAGF

-110 AIEKHIVDTINSVGG
+110 AIEKHIVDAINAVGG

-140 AGCFDTPIPTLDPKG
+140 SGCFDTPIPQLDPKG

-199 HLDETFDPERSSRV
+199 YLDENFDPEKSSHV
-213 IMLYMEKI
+213 IMLYLEKI
-221 GDPQRLLKHSRSL
+221 GDPQRLLKHSRNL

-239 HIAAIKSGGSVAG
+239 HIAAIKSGGSAAG

-272 LFRKAGIVRCQ
+272 LFRKAGIVRCH
-283 NRQELTTVCAVF
+283 NRQELTTVCGVF
-295 MYPELKGN
+295 MHPELKGK
-303 RCAVV
+303 RCAII

-328 VPSLKEHPKA
+328 IPPLKDHPA
-338 PELLSKLFAGSSV
+338 SPALLAKLFGGSSV

-362 AEQLGYILDA
+362 AEQLGYIIDT
-372 VENDFDEIDF
+372 VENEYDEIDF
-382 SVVIFGSPG
+382 SVVIYGSPG
-391 LFSNKEVYDLLDQK
+391 LFSTKEVYDLLDEK
-405 MRTCKKPIF
+405 MKTCKKPIF

-421 NVKEEIEDFI
+421 NVKQEIEDFI
-431 AKGNINFPEECVLGN
+431 AKGRINFPEECVLGN
-446 AICKI
+446 AICKV
-451 YNTPKPKTGIVESL
+451 YNTPKPQPEHVEL
-465 PIDKLII
+465 P
-472 SPANEPAN
+472 
-480 EPDKDAVAAVA
+480 
-491 ESIRQWGMLSPI
+491 Q
-503 TVSPKDGNY
+503 
-512 RVVAGAKRVRAAA
+512 
-525 LAGMKEI
+525 
-532 MAYIQEDAAVSDQP
+532 
-546 DIDVVRIRKT
+546 IDVARIRKT
-556 VERCKDGYMEIADYN
+556 IDKCVDGYMEIADYN

-580 RKKSVEVSN
+580 RKKSVEVSK
-589 KEDALA
+589 KEDAIA

-605 VPLVMKVVGP
+605 VPMVMKVVGP

-621 GGVTLGVKDLD
+621 GGVTLNVKDLD
-632 TVAREFDRLI
+632 TVSKEFDRLMAI
-642 VIPETYAV
+642 KDTYAV

-665 IRDPKFGHQVF
+665 IRDPKFGHQIF

-682 FIEVLKDVESVLVPT
+682 FIEVLKDVQSALAPITAAEA
-697 NKEEV
+697 KEM
-702 LKKLKNLK
+702 LTKLR
-710 GYKILEGVRGQEGVN
+710 GYKILQGVRGQEPVN
-725 LDLYADQIVRV
+725 IDLYADQIARV
-736 SALVQAAPEIAEM
+736 SALVQAAPEIVEM

-758 RYVTAVDARIRLEK
+758 RYVTAVDARIRIEKL

>member
-1 MIAKELL
+1 MINPKLL
-8 NPKSIVICGVS
+8 NPQSIVVCGAS
-19 SDVHKPGG
+19 SDIHKPGG

-36 PFKGQVYAVNPKET
+36 AFKGQVYAVNPKET

-78 CTQTV
+78 CAQTV
-83 DVLAKEKGTKGF
+83 DVLTQQKGTKGF

-102 SEENAEGA
+102 SEENEEGA
-110 AIEKHIVDTINSVGG
+110 AIEKHIVDAINAVGG

-140 AGCFDTPIPTLDPKG
+140 SGCFDTPIPKLDPKG

-199 HLDETFDPERSSRV
+199 HLDETFNPETSSHV

-239 HIAAIKSGGSVAG
+239 KIAAIKSGGSAAG

-272 LFRKAGIVRCQ
+272 LFRKAGIVRCH
-283 NRQELTTVCAVF
+283 NRQELTTVCGVF
-295 MYPELKGN
+295 MHPEIKGN
-303 RCAVV
+303 RCAVI

-322 SNGGME
+322 SDGGIE
-328 VPSLKEHPKA
+328 VPPLKDHPA
-338 PELLSKLFAGSSV
+338 SPALLAKLFGGSSV

-362 AEQLGYILDA
+362 AEQLGYIIDT
-372 VENDFDEIDF
+372 VENEYDEIDF

-391 LFSNKEVYDLLDQK
+391 LFSNKEVYDLLDEK
-405 MRTCKKPIF
+405 MKTCKKPIF

-421 NVKEEIEDFI
+421 NVKQEIEDFI
-431 AKGNINFPEECVLGN
+431 AKGRINFPEECVLGN
-446 AICKI
+446 ALVKVW
-451 YNTPKPKTGIVESL
+451 NTPKPQPENVEL
-465 PIDKLII
+465 PK
-472 SPANEPAN
+472 
-480 EPDKDAVAAVA
+480 
-491 ESIRQWGMLSPI
+491 
-503 TVSPKDGNY
+503 
-512 RVVAGAKRVRAAA
+512 
-525 LAGMKEI
+525 
-532 MAYIQEDAAVSDQP
+532 
-546 DIDVVRIRKT
+546 IDVARIRAT
-556 VERCKDGYMEIADYN
+556 VDRCKDGYMEIADYN

-580 RKKSVEVSN
+580 RKKSVEVSK

-632 TVAREFDRLI
+632 TVAKEFDRLI

-665 IRDPKFGHQVF
+665 IRDPKFGHQIF

-682 FIEVLKDVESVLVPT
+682 FIEVLKDVQSALAPITAAEA
-697 NKEEV
+697 KEM
-702 LKKLKNLK
+702 LTKLR
-710 GYKILEGVRGQEGVN
+710 GYKILQGVRGQEPVN
-725 LDLYADQIVRV
+725 LDLYADQIARV

>member
-1 MIAKELL
+1 MINPKLL
-8 NPKSIVICGVS
+8 NPQSIVVCGAS
-19 SDVHKPGG
+19 SDIHKPGG
-27 KALKNLLES
+27 KSLKNLLES
-36 PFKGQVYAVNPKET
+36 PFKGQIYAVNPKET

-78 CTQTV
+78 CAQTV
-83 DVLAKEKGTKGF
+83 DVLAKEKGCRGF
-95 IIISAGF
+95 IIVSAGF

-140 AGCFDTPIPTLDPKG
+140 SGCFDTPSPKLDPKG

-199 HLDETFDPERSSRV
+199 HLDETFDPEKSSHV

-239 HIAAIKSGGSVAG
+239 HIAAIKSGGSAAG

-272 LFRKAGIVRCQ
+272 LFRKAGIVRCH
-283 NRQELTTVCAVF
+283 NRQELTTVCGVF
-295 MYPELKGN
+295 MHPEIKGK
-303 RCAVV
+303 RCAVI

-322 SNGGME
+322 SDGGME
-328 VPSLKEHPKA
+328 VPPLKDHPA
-338 PELLSKLFAGSSV
+338 SPALLAKLFGGSSV

-362 AEQLGYILDA
+362 AEQLGYIIDT
-372 VENDFDEIDF
+372 VENEYDEIDF

-391 LFSNKEVYDLLDQK
+391 LFSNKEVYDLLDEK
-405 MRTCKKPIF
+405 MKTCKKPIF

-421 NVKEEIEDFI
+421 NVKEEINDFI
-431 AKGNINFPEECVLGN
+431 AKGRINFPEECVLGN
-446 AICKI
+446 AICKV
-451 YNTPKPKTGIVESL
+451 YNTPKPQPEHVEL
-465 PIDKLII
+465 PK
-472 SPANEPAN
+472 
-480 EPDKDAVAAVA
+480 
-491 ESIRQWGMLSPI
+491 
-503 TVSPKDGNY
+503 
-512 RVVAGAKRVRAAA
+512 
-525 LAGMKEI
+525 
-532 MAYIQEDAAVSDQP
+532 
-546 DIDVVRIRKT
+546 IDVARIRKT

-580 RKKSVEVSN
+580 RKKSVEVSK

-632 TVAREFDRLI
+632 TVAKEFDRLI

-656 DGTDVYIGA
+656 DGIDVYIGA
-665 IRDPKFGHQVF
+665 IKDPKFGHQIF

-682 FIEVLKDVESVLVPT
+682 FIEVLKDVQSALAPITAAEA
-697 NKEEV
+697 KEM
-702 LKKLKNLK
+702 LTKLK
-710 GYKILEGVRGQEGVN
+710 GYKILQGVRGQEGVN
-725 LDLYADQIVRV
+725 LDLYADQVARV
-736 SALVQAAPEIAEM
+736 SELVQAAPEIAEM

>member
-1 MIAKELL
+1 MINPKLI
-8 NPKSIVICGVS
+8 NPKSIVVCGAS
-19 SDVHKPGG
+19 SDIHKPGG

-36 PFKGQVYAVNPKET
+36 AFKGEVYAVNPKED
-50 EVQGVKCYAKVDD
+50 EVQGIKCYKQVED

-78 CTQTV
+78 CAHTV
-83 DVLAKEKGTKGF
+83 DVLTQQKGTQGF
-95 IIISAGF
+95 IIVSAGF

-110 AIEKHIVDTINSVGG
+110 AIEKHIVDSINAVGG

-140 AGCFDTPIPTLDPKG
+140 SGCFDTPIPRLDPKG

-199 HLDETFDPERSSRV
+199 HLDETFDPEKSSHV

-221 GDPQRLLKHSRSL
+221 GDPQRLLKHSRNL

-239 HIAAIKSGGSVAG
+239 KIAAIKSGGSAAG

-272 LFRKAGIVRCQ
+272 LFQKAGIVRCH

-295 MYPELKGN
+295 MHPEIKGK
-303 RCAVV
+303 RCAVI

-328 VPSLKEHPKA
+328 VPPLKDHPA
-338 PELLSKLFAGSSV
+338 SPALLSKLFPGSSV

-362 AEQLGYILDA
+362 AEQLGYIIDA
-372 VENDFDEIDF
+372 VENDYTDIDF

-391 LFSNKEVYDLLDQK
+391 LFSNKEVYDLLDEK
-405 MRTCKKPIF
+405 MKTCKKPIF

-421 NVKEEIEDFI
+421 NVKQEIEDFI
-431 AKGNINFPEECVLGN
+431 AKGRINFPEECVLGN
-446 AICKI
+446 ALVKVW
-451 YNTPKPKTGIVESL
+451 NTPKPQPEHVEL
-465 PIDKLII
+465 PQVDVARIRRTIDKC
-472 SPANEPAN
+472 
-480 EPDKDAVAAVA
+480 
-491 ESIRQWGMLSPI
+491 ES
-503 TVSPKDGNY
+503 
-512 RVVAGAKRVRAAA
+512 
-525 LAGMKEI
+525 
-532 MAYIQEDAAVSDQP
+532 
-546 DIDVVRIRKT
+546 
-556 VERCKDGYMEIADYN
+556 GYLEIADYN

-580 RKKSVEVSN
+580 RKKSVEVSK

-595 FAKEVGCSKD
+595 FAKEVGCSKE

-632 TVAREFDRLI
+632 TVAKEFDRLI

-665 IRDPKFGHQVF
+665 IRDDKFGHQIF

-682 FIEVLKDVESVLVPT
+682 FIEVLKDVQSALAPIT
-697 NKEEV
+697 AEEAKQM
-702 LKKLKNLK
+702 LTKLR
-710 GYKILEGVRGQEGVN
+710 GYKILQGVRGQEPVN
-725 LDLYADQIVRV
+725 IDLYADQVARV
-736 SALVQAAPEIAEM
+736 SALVQAAPEIVEM

-758 RYVTAVDARIRLEK
+758 RYVTAVDARIRIQK

>member
-8 NPKSIVICGVS
+8 NPRSIVICGAS
-19 SDVHKPGG
+19 SDIHKPGG
-27 KALKNLLES
+27 KSLKNLLES

-50 EVQGVKCYAKVDD
+50 EVQGVKCYTKVED

-78 CTQTV
+78 CAQTV
-83 DVLAKEKGTKGF
+83 DVLAKEKGCKGF
-95 IIISAGF
+95 IIVSAGF
-102 SEENAEGA
+102 SEESHEGA
-110 AIEKHIVDTINSVGG
+110 EIEKHIVDTINSVGG

-130 NCTGFLNTNY
+130 NCTGFLNVNY
-140 AGCFDTPIPTLDPKG
+140 AGCFDTPIPPLDPKG

-199 HLDETFDPERSSRV
+199 HLDETFDPVKSSHV

-239 HIAAIKSGGSVAG
+239 HIAAIKSGGSAAG

-272 LFRKAGIVRCQ
+272 LFQKAGIVRCQ
-283 NRQELTTVCAVF
+283 NRQELTTVCGVF
-295 MYPELKGN
+295 MYPELKGK
-303 RCAVV
+303 RCAVI

-328 VPSLKEHPKA
+328 VPSLKDHPA
-338 PELLSKLFAGSSV
+338 SPALLEKLFGGSSV

-362 AEQLGYILDA
+362 AEQLGYIIDT
-372 VENDFDEIDF
+372 VENEYTDIDF

-421 NVKEEIEDFI
+421 NVKDEINDFI

-446 AICKI
+446 ALVKV
-451 YNTPKPKTGIVESL
+451 YNTPKPQPENVEL
-465 PIDKLII
+465 PK
-472 SPANEPAN
+472 
-480 EPDKDAVAAVA
+480 
-491 ESIRQWGMLSPI
+491 
-503 TVSPKDGNY
+503 
-512 RVVAGAKRVRAAA
+512 
-525 LAGMKEI
+525 
-532 MAYIQEDAAVSDQP
+532 
-546 DIDVVRIRKT
+546 IDVARIRKT

-580 RKKSVEVSN
+580 RKKSVEVSK

-632 TVAREFDRLI
+632 TVAKEFDRLI

-665 IRDPKFGHQVF
+665 IRDPKFGHQIF

-682 FIEVLKDVESVLVPT
+682 FIEVLKDVQSALAPITAAEA
-697 NKEEV
+697 KEM
-702 LKKLKNLK
+702 LTKLK

-725 LDLYADQIVRV
+725 IDLYAEQVARV

>member
-1 MIAKELL
+1 MINPKLI
-8 NPKSIVICGVS
+8 NPKSIVICGAS
-19 SDVHKPGG
+19 SDIHKPGG

-36 PFKGQVYAVNPKET
+36 AFKGEVYAVNPKED
-50 EVQGVKCYAKVDD
+50 EVQGIKCYKQVED

-78 CTQTV
+78 CAHTV
-83 DVLAKEKGTKGF
+83 DVLTQQKGTQGF
-95 IIISAGF
+95 IIVSAGF

-110 AIEKHIVDTINSVGG
+110 AIEKHIVDAINAVGG

-140 AGCFDTPIPTLDPKG
+140 SGCFDTPIPKLDPKG

-199 HLDETFDPERSSRV
+199 HLDETFDPEKSSHV

-221 GDPQRLLKHSRSL
+221 GDPQRLLKHSRNL

-239 HIAAIKSGGSVAG
+239 KIAAIKSGGSAAG

-272 LFRKAGIVRCQ
+272 LFQKAGIVRCH

-295 MYPELKGN
+295 MHPEIKGN
-303 RCAVV
+303 RCAVI

-322 SNGGME
+322 SNGGIE
-328 VPSLKEHPKA
+328 VPPLKDHPA
-338 PELLSKLFAGSSV
+338 SPALLAKLFGGSSV

-362 AEQLGYILDA
+362 AEQLGYIIDT
-372 VENDFDEIDF
+372 VENEYTDIDF

-391 LFSNKEVYDLLDQK
+391 LFSNKEVYDLLDEK
-405 MRTCKKPIF
+405 MKTCKKPIF

-421 NVKEEIEDFI
+421 NVKQEIEDFI
-431 AKGNINFPEECVLGN
+431 AKGRINFPEECVLGN
-446 AICKI
+446 ALVKVW
-451 YNTPKPKTGIVESL
+451 NTPKPQPEHVEL
-465 PIDKLII
+465 PQVD
-472 SPANEPAN
+472 
-480 EPDKDAVAAVA
+480 VA
-491 ESIRQWGMLSPI
+491 
-503 TVSPKDGNY
+503 
-512 RVVAGAKRVRAAA
+512 
-525 LAGMKEI
+525 
-532 MAYIQEDAAVSDQP
+532 
-546 DIDVVRIRKT
+546 RIRKT
-556 VERCKDGYMEIADYN
+556 IERCESGYLEIADYN

-580 RKKSVEVSN
+580 RKKSVEVDK

-595 FAKEVGCSKD
+595 FAKEVNCGKD
-605 VPLVMKVVGP
+605 TPLVMKVVGP

-621 GGVTLGVKDLD
+621 GGVTLNVKDLD
-632 TVAREFDRLI
+632 TVSKEFDRLMAI
-642 VIPETYAV
+642 KDTYAV
-650 EMYPML
+650 EIYPML

-665 IRDPKFGHQVF
+665 IRDDKFGHQIF

-682 FIEVLKDVESVLVPT
+682 FIEVLKDVQSALAPITADEAKQMLT
-697 NKEEV
+697 
-702 LKKLKNLK
+702 KLR
-710 GYKILEGVRGQEGVN
+710 GYKILQGVRGQEPVN
-725 LDLYADQIVRV
+725 IDLYAEQVARV
-736 SALVQAAPEIAEM
+736 SALVQAAPEIVEM

-758 RYVTAVDARIRLEK
+758 RYVTAVDARIRIEK